1 MVNRKL
7 LEPSDS
13 PEAAFGAR
21 LRRLR
26 EERGWKQE
34 DLAGRTSYSGKHI
47 SAVET
52 ARRKPTLTLSKELD
66 DTFGLTGRAD
76 SFEREWRRTR
86 NGVLME
92 GFPEYAHHERRA
104 VEIRT
109 FEIGLVAGLL
119 QVPEYAE
126 ALAAATVARG
136 SVTADEAAGRVAF
149 QMERQQILERDR
161 PPMVFAV
168 LDESCI
174 RTMVG
179 GPRVMAAQLDRLVE
193 FAARPHTVLQVAPFA
208 MGERRALNRLLT
220 LLTLPDRSALAY
232 TESQAQGYLEREVS
246 AVASMFTAYHQ
257 LSAESLSQA
266 DTVTMIKE
274 VRKGLL

>member
-104 VEIRT
+104 VEIRI

>member
-1 MVNRKL
+1 MVNRKR
-7 LEPSDS
+7 LEPGDG
-13 PEAAFGAR
+13 PGAAYGAR

-52 ARRKPTLTLSKELD
+52 ARRRATLALSKELD
-66 DTFGLTGRAD
+66 DAFGLAGRAD

-92 GFPEYAHHERRA
+92 GFPEYAHHERQA

-149 QMERQQILERDR
+149 QMERQQILERGR

-193 FAARPHTVLQVAPFA
+193 LAARPHTVLQVAPFA

-246 AVASMFTAYHQ
+246 TVASMFTAYHQ
-257 LSAESLSQA
+257 LSAEALSQA

>member
-1 MVNRKL
+1 MVNRKQ
-7 LEPSDS
+7 LEPTDG

-52 ARRKPTLTLSKELD
+52 ARRTVTLQLSIELD
-66 DTFGLTGRAD
+66 DAFGLIGSAD
-76 SFEREWRRTR
+76 SFEHEWRNLR

-92 GFPEYAHHERRA
+92 GFPEYAHYERRA
-104 VEIRT
+104 VEIRM
-109 FEIGLVAGLL
+109 FEIGLVSGLL
-119 QVPEYAE
+119 QVPEYAQ
-126 ALAAATVARG
+126 ALAAASAARG
-136 SVTADEAAGRVAF
+136 SVTENEAAGRVAF
-149 QMERQQILERDR
+149 QMERQQILDRAR

-168 LDESCI
+168 LDESCL

-193 FAARPHTVLQVAPFA
+193 FAARPRTVLQVAPFA

-220 LLTLPDRSALAY
+220 LLTLPDRSTLAY
-232 TESQAQGYLEREVS
+232 TESQAQGYLEREVDT
-246 AVASMFTAYHQ
+246 VAAGFTAYHQ

-266 DTVTMIKE
+266 DSVTMIKE